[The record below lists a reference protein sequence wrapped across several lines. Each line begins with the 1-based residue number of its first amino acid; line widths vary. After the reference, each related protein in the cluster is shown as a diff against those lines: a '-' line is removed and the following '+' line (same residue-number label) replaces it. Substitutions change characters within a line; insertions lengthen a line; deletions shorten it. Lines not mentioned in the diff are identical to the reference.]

1 KTVGEQAGLARALHD
16 IEGCTHQGTT
26 AEGEDHCVGV
36 QRTQASEAGPGQVE
50 VEGGPNQLCSQ
61 KDAQSQTDD
70 TPDHRHDGELTYH
83 LVVIGNRRGS
93 STHARDYHGKQGLK
107 SVKEV
112 TVWKKPRLIAMTLV
126 NILAEWGDKSRQTDG
141 QDLVK

>member
-1 KTVGEQAGLARALHD
+1 
-16 IEGCTHQGTT
+16 QGTT

-61 KDAQSQTDD
+61 KDAQSHTDD

-83 LVVIGNRRGS
+83 LVVIGCRSGS
-93 STHARDYHGKQGLK
+93 CAHARDSHGSQRLK
-107 SVKEV
+107 GARAAA
-112 TVWKKPRLIAMTLV
+112 VWEKPPLTPMT
-126 NILAEWGDKSRQTDG
+126 
-141 QDLVK
+141 